1 MGEQLKSEN
10 GAIFNNK
17 EKISNVLKTA
27 VKEKLASMDCLIDD
41 DLPNYI
47 MIMMA
52 NRKTKKEMT
61 EALTLFLND
70 RTEEFTTWLYQML
83 DNIRKRREKQK
94 ESDDKPEK
102 AKENNNEKDEVKG
115 HDELELG
122 VGPQDDLDR
131 ELIGDEKSDKKSDKK
146 QRDDKRPDR
155 KKSSD
160 KKDDNKN
167 RAKGKSMEPKKQL
180 DKKVKSSREKRE
192 NDKVE

>member
-1 MGEQLKSEN
+1 MGDKKAEEQLKSEN

-94 ESDDKPEK
+94 ETEEKKNEK
-102 AKENNNEKDEVKG
+102 AKENNNEK
-115 HDELELG
+115 
-122 VGPQDDLDR
+122 
-131 ELIGDEKSDKKSDKK
+131 
-146 QRDDKRPDR
+146 
-155 KKSSD
+155 
-160 KKDDNKN
+160 
-167 RAKGKSMEPKKQL
+167 
-180 DKKVKSSREKRE
+180 E
-192 NDKVE
+192 N